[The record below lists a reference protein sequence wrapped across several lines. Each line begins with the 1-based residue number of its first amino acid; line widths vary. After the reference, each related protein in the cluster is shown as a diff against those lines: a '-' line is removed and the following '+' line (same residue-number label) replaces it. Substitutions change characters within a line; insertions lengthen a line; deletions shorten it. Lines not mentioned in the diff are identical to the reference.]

1 MISPDGFDLGTL
13 FWFGSRR
20 PEWLTAL
27 MKAVTTLGNPPVAS
41 VLMALAVFSLALRG
55 RARTAACFLVA
66 VLFGLV
72 LSEAAKFGV
81 HRPRPDVAWRV
92 IKLPGS
98 GSFPSGHSFIAM
110 ALFGGMSLIGPRR
123 RPARVRALA
132 AVAGFG
138 LAFLI
143 GISRPYLGVHYPTD
157 VLGGWTLGLACALG
171 AYWADGRWGER
182 RPRPLPDP
190 LPLPGRSEPV
200 KPGGHEHDRGCSEA
214 VVPEP
219 RPAAAFQ
226 HRREEFQGHQPGDE
240 AEQHPDQPRRE

>member
-1 MISPDGFDLGTL
+1 MISPDGFDLGAL
-13 FWFGSRR
+13 YWFGPHHR
-20 PEWLTAL
+20 PWLTAL

-41 VLMALAVFSLALRG
+41 VLMALAVFTLALFG
-55 RARTAACFLVA
+55 RARTAACFVVA
-66 VLFGLV
+66 VLCGLL

-81 HRPRPDVAWRV
+81 HRPRPDVAWRA
-92 IKLPGS
+92 IALPHS

-110 ALFGGMSLIGPRR
+110 ALFGGLALIGPRR
-123 RPARVRALA
+123 RPVGVRALA

-171 AYWADGRWGER
+171 AYWADDRWGER

-190 LPLPGRSEPV
+190 LPGADDLKAV
-200 KPGGHEHDRGCSEA
+200 VPGGHEHGRGRGEA
-214 VVPEP
+214 IVAEP
-219 RPAAAFQ
+219 RPPTAFQ
-226 HRREEFQGHQPGDE
+226 HRREKLQGDQPGDE
-240 AEQHPDQPRRE
+240 TEHHPDQPGRE